1 MVFLGTRQSLG
12 NEPPGR
18 RRGRGTVRLVGSLL
32 ALLLV
37 LVACVQVTQ
46 VGDKVI
52 VSVVGLYDKSIQGVE
67 IVIGGEAE
75 ITDEN
80 GDACFQITGT
90 DYELFALELF
100 LNLALYLPGLET
112 AAGDIKL
119 VLPFNT
125 GQTASMAD
133 VSGDLTGAVDNDD
146 PLVTT
151 YVGGRTENVQSNGTV
166 GGTGTNLTYDLSL
179 MFQNTLANADLF
191 ALQTEIN
198 PDGSYKKGLRVGFAN
213 AVIGDGDTTIQDIPL
228 ALVSNQPHNVNVD
241 LPAGFNRRFWALG
254 AAI

>member
-1 MVFLGTRQSLG
+1 MQDRGERILCWTVFLGTRQSLV

-52 VSVVGLYDKSIQGVE
+52 VSVVGLYDKPIQGVE
-67 IVIGGEAE
+67 IVIGGETE

-228 ALVSNQPHNVNVD
+228 ALVSN
-241 LPAGFNRRFWALG
+241 
-254 AAI
+254 